1 MGYRLA
7 CELSHQTKTTFEF
20 LSSIFY
26 LPFKPMNKFFITTP
40 IYYVNDVPHIGHAYT
55 TILADVLT
63 RFHRAAGDEV
73 FFITGVDEHGQ
84 KVLQAAQ
91 KRGVFPQQHC
101 DELAPRFENLWKKLN
116 IGNDDFIRTTEA
128 RHTKVVQTV
137 LQQIYDKKDG
147 DIYVDE
153 YEGWYSVA
161 EERFITETEMAS
173 GQFRDVK
180 QIKERN
186 YFFKMSRYQKKLI
199 EYIESHSEFIQPL
212 HRANE
217 ILGFLK
223 QPLGDLCISRPKSR
237 MSWGIEL
244 PFDKEYVT
252 YVWFDALV
260 NYISV
265 PGYSVDQKKFDKWWP
280 ADLHL
285 IGKDILTTH
294 SVYWTTMLFS
304 LGLELPKTIFA
315 HGWWLTGDTKM
326 SKSLGNV
333 INPMDFIEK
342 YGVDA
347 VRYFLMREMVLGA
360 DANFTEDAFIKRYN
374 SDLANDFGNLL
385 NRVSGLLG
393 KNHGGLVPTPGAM
406 TPAEEEIV
414 LFGRGLSVN
423 VHGLVAALKIHEA
436 IDETLNL
443 VRLVNKYLESQA
455 PWKLAKTDLPSAS
468 RVLYVAAEALRLSA
482 ALLKPVMPSKTQT
495 VLDILG
501 AGNSGLTWGE
511 LKPGTKL
518 QTHEALFPRIEVEK
532 K

>member
-1 MGYRLA
+1 M
-7 CELSHQTKTTFEF
+7 K
-20 LSSIFY
+20 
-26 LPFKPMNKFFITTP
+26 KFFVTTP

-55 TILADVLT
+55 TILADVLS

-91 KRGVFPQQHC
+91 KRGVPAQQHC
-101 DELAPRFENLWKKLN
+101 DELAPRFLSLWQKLG
-116 IGNDDFIRTTEA
+116 ISNDDFIRTTDE
-128 RHTKVVQTV
+128 RHKKVVGYV
-137 LQQIYDKKDG
+137 LQKVYDAG

-161 EERFITETEMAS
+161 EERFITETEMSS
-173 GQFRDVK
+173 GAFRDVK

-186 YFFKMSRYQKKLI
+186 YFFKMSKYQDRLI
-199 EYIESHSEFIQPL
+199 KYIQDNPDFIQPS

-223 QPLGDLCISRPKSR
+223 QPLGDLCISRPKAR
-237 MSWGIEL
+237 MSWGIDL
-244 PFDKEYVT
+244 PFDKDYVT
-252 YVWFDALV
+252 YVWFDALI

-265 PGYSVDQKKFDKWWP
+265 PGYSKDDKKFEKWWP
-280 ADLHL
+280 AQLHL

-304 LGLELPKTIFA
+304 LGLPLPKTIFA

-333 INPMDFIEK
+333 INPMDFIER

-393 KNHGGLVPTPGAM
+393 KNHEGMIPEPGVM
-406 TPAEEEIV
+406 TAADEEIV
-414 LFGRGLSVN
+414 VVGRGLNDKVQLLVN
-423 VHGLVAALKIHEA
+423 ELRVHEA
-436 IDETLNL
+436 IDEVIHLI
-443 VRLVNKYLESQA
+443 RLVNKYMEAQA
-455 PWKLAKTDLPSAS
+455 PWKLAKTDVPAAG

-482 ALLKPVMPSKTQT
+482 ALLKPVMPSKTKT

-501 AGNSGLTWGE
+501 AGNSGLSWGE
-511 LKPGTKL
+511 LKPGTQL
-518 QTHEALFPRIEVEK
+518 QTHDALFPRIEVDK
-532 K
+532 KIEGGK

>member
-1 MGYRLA
+1 M
-7 CELSHQTKTTFEF
+7 K
-20 LSSIFY
+20 
-26 LPFKPMNKFFITTP
+26 KFFVTTP

-55 TILADVLT
+55 TILADVLS
-63 RFHRAAGDEV
+63 RFHHAAGEEV

-91 KRGVFPQQHC
+91 KRGVPPQQHC
-101 DELAPRFENLWKKLN
+101 DELAPRFSSLWQKLG
-116 IGNDDFIRTTEA
+116 IEYDDFIRTTEE
-128 RHTKVVQTV
+128 RHKKVVQYV
-137 LQQIYDKKDG
+137 LQKVYDAG

-161 EERFITETEMAS
+161 EERFITETEMSS

-186 YFFKMSRYQKKLI
+186 YFFKMGKYQERLI
-199 EYIESHSEFIQPL
+199 EYIRQHPDFIQPS
-212 HRANE
+212 HRTNE
-217 ILGFLK
+217 ILGFLTS
-223 QPLGDLCISRPKSR
+223 QPLGDLCISRPKAR
-237 MSWGIEL
+237 MSWGIDL
-244 PFDKEYVT
+244 PFDQEYVT
-252 YVWFDALV
+252 YVWFDALI

-265 PGYSVDQKKFDKWWP
+265 PGYSSDDKKFQKWWP

-304 LGLELPKTIFA
+304 LGLPLPKVIFA

-333 INPMDFIEK
+333 INPMDFIER

-347 VRYFLMREMVLGA
+347 VRYFLMREMVLGS
-360 DANFTEDAFIKRYN
+360 DANFTEEVFIKRYN

-385 NRVSGLLG
+385 NRVSGLLT
-393 KNHGGLVPTPGAM
+393 KNHGGAVPSPGAM
-406 TPAEEEIV
+406 TTAEDDIV
-414 LFGRGLSVN
+414 NTGRVLREKVDHLIGVLRV
-423 VHGLVAALKIHEA
+423 HEA
-436 IDETLNL
+436 IEEVLGL
-443 VRLVNKYLESQA
+443 IRMVNKYLEVQA
-455 PWKLAKTDLPSAS
+455 PWKLAKTDVPSAE

-482 ALLKPVMPSKTQT
+482 ALLKPVMPSKTQK
-495 VLDILG
+495 VLEILG
-501 AGNSGLTWGE
+501 AENSGLSWGE

-518 QTHEALFPRIEVEK
+518 QTHEALFPRIEVIKE
-532 K
+532 

>member
-1 MGYRLA
+1 MDSRFRGND
-7 CELSHQTKTTFEF
+7 
-20 LSSIFY
+20 IF
-26 LPFKPMNKFFITTP
+26 KNMNKFFITTP

-55 TILADVLT
+55 TILADVLA
-63 RFHRAAGDEV
+63 RFHRAAGEEV
-73 FFITGVDEHGQ
+73 FFLTGVDEHGQ

-91 KRGVFPQQHC
+91 KRGVPPQQHC
-101 DELAPRFENLWKKLN
+101 DELAPRFSSLWKKLGIEYN
-116 IGNDDFIRTTEA
+116 DFIRTTEP
-128 RHTKVVQTV
+128 RHTKIVQAV
-137 LQQIYDKKDG
+137 LQKVHDAG

-153 YEGWYSVA
+153 YEGWYSVS
-161 EERFITETEMAS
+161 EERFITETEMSS
-173 GQFRDVK
+173 GQFREVK

-186 YFFKMSRYQKKLI
+186 YFFKMSKYQERLI
-199 EYIESHSEFIQPL
+199 KYIQDNPNFIQPS

-223 QPLGDLCISRPKSR
+223 QPLGDLCISRPRAR
-237 MSWGIEL
+237 MSWGIDL

-252 YVWFDALV
+252 YVWFDALI

-265 PGYSVDQKKFDKWWP
+265 PGYSSDDKKFAKWWP

-304 LGLELPKTIFA
+304 LGLPLPKTIFA

-385 NRVSGLLG
+385 NRVSGLIG
-393 KNHGGLVPTPGAM
+393 KYFDGVIPEMNEDGGGIGDKPIITIADDIKKKIPGLV
-406 TPAEEEIV
+406 ES
-414 LFGRGLSVN
+414 F
-423 VHGLVAALKIHEA
+423 KIHEA
-436 IDETLNL
+436 VQSIMTLVCIANS
-443 VRLVNKYLESQA
+443 YLESQA
-455 PWKLAKTDLPSAS
+455 PWKEMKANNINRVKTILYITTECLRISA
-468 RVLYVAAEALRLSA
+468 V
-482 ALLKPVMPSKTQT
+482 LLKPVIPSKSQA

-501 AGNSGLTWGE
+501 AGDSGLSWGE

-518 QTHEALFPRIEVEK
+518 QAHDALFPRIEIEK